1 MICTHYSYYTLI
13 IYSRKEKNYDPRG
26 NCRRKRR
33 KCLFVYIGYM
43 SKYRMECLLSQN
55 AIGDVKPMHT
65 HVHMHTQTNTQYK
78 CLYKQTDLY
87 NMPVLTIVTDTHLY
101 NIFVAERKKIYRY
114 FDMWKVTGGRWAT
127 KTYLV

>member
-1 MICTHYSYYTLI
+1 
-13 IYSRKEKNYDPRG
+13 
-26 NCRRKRR
+26 
-33 KCLFVYIGYM
+33 
-43 SKYRMECLLSQN
+43 MECLLSQN
-55 AIGDVKPMHT
+55 AIGDVKPMHI